1 VIGKCRQVRARDGA
15 ASIRRRRG
23 WRAAPYLLYRID
35 PQSRYGQSEGDQK
48 KDSDVHGR
56 RL

>member
-1 VIGKCRQVRARDGA
+1 VIGKCRQVCARDGA
-15 ASIRRRRG
+15 ASIRRRRS

-35 PQSRYGQSEGDQK
+35 PESRYGQSAGDQK
-48 KDSDVHGR
+48 KGSDVHGR